1 MGVIFKLDGTSEK
14 FEDKFDLQEDLKDK
28 VKNYDLHIIDYF
40 NELRGYR
47 NVQLSTTDWTQGAD
61 SPLSSDKKAEWQTYR
76 NKLRDLP
83 SNAKAPMWFE
93 ESDWPL
99 APGESSIP
107 DDAISF
113 LKSNAD
119 PIGLGTTSWVGV
131 GTDGVYFEQTK
142 PYGTITHNLSSKV
155 GGVSTDQ
162 VVSGTNTGFDF
173 ELSITNMFNN
183 SRYDWVIE
191 TDPITPDNLY
201 LNQQGVVNIVPDS
214 NYNGICTIPAS
225 ISGAGGTV
233 TDIPTNI
240 ILTITGDGKE
250 VFRSKVGVVTT

>member
-1 MGVIFKLDGTSEK
+1 MGAIFKLDGTTEK
-14 FEDKFDLQEDLKDK
+14 FEDKFDLQEELQNKL
-28 VKNYDLHIIDYF
+28 KNYDLYIIDYF
-40 NELRGYR
+40 NQLRGYR
-47 NVQLSTTDWTQGAD
+47 DMQLSTSDWTQGAD
-61 SPLSSDKKAEWQTYR
+61 SPLNSTTKDDWATYR
-76 NKLRDLP
+76 TKLRNLP

-107 DDAISF
+107 DDAVTF

-119 PIGLGTTSWVGV
+119 PIGLGTTSWIGV

-155 GGVSTDQ
+155 GGVSTDKA
-162 VVSGTNTGFDF
+162 VIGTHNTFDF
-173 ELSITNMFNN
+173 ELSITNMFTN
-183 SRYDWVIE
+183 SRYDWVME
-191 TDPITPDNLY
+191 TIPETPNNFY
-201 LNQQGVVNIVPDS
+201 LNKKGFINIVPDS
-214 NYNGICTIPAS
+214 SYNGIGTIPVS

-240 ILTITGDGKE
+240 IITVNDGGTE
-250 VFRSKVGVVTT
+250 QFQAIVGVVTT